1 MSNFWIHRGGM
12 NEFPQIQVEFLIWD
26 TKVAPKILVTIKKP
40 MDVFYIGISKI
51 KKKKVFINTS
61 SRIMRSKKP

>member
-1 MSNFWIHRGGM
+1 M

-51 KKKKVFINTS
+51 KKKES
-61 SRIMRSKKP
+61 LY